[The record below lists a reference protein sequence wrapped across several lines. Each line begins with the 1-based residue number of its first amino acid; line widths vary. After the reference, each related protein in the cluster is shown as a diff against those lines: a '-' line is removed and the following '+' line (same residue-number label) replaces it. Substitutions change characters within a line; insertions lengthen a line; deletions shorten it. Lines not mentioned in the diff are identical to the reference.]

1 MKLSERVK
9 KQNLNNIN
17 GGNKMNQVVLVGRLT
32 KDPELKYI
40 PGTGTAI
47 ASFTIAIDR
56 NYVNKDGKRETDF
69 IPIEVIGKSAEYCA
83 NYITKGKLVALEG
96 NIRVDNYQTQSGEKR
111 TFTKVSTRAV
121 QSLESKSKSSNSYK
135 ESVQDETIGLDP
147 QGFEIIDDDELP
159 F

>member
-1 MKLSERVK
+1 
-9 KQNLNNIN
+9 
-17 GGNKMNQVVLVGRLT
+17 MNQVVLVGRLT
-32 KDPELKYI
+32 RDPELKYI
-40 PGTGTAI
+40 PGTGTAV
-47 ASFTIAIDR
+47 ASFTIAVDR
-56 NYVNKDGKRETDF
+56 NYINKEGKRDTDF

-111 TFTKVSTRAV
+111 TFTKISTKSV

-135 ESVQDETIGLDP
+135 ESVQDGTIGLDP

>member
-1 MKLSERVK
+1 
-9 KQNLNNIN
+9 
-17 GGNKMNQVVLVGRLT
+17 MNQVVLVGRLT
-32 KDPELKYI
+32 RDPELKYI
-40 PGTGTAI
+40 PGTGTAV
-47 ASFTIAIDR
+47 ASFTIAVDR
-56 NYVNKDGKRETDF
+56 NYINKEGKRDTDF

-111 TFTKVSTRAV
+111 TFTKVSTKSV

-135 ESVQDETIGLDP
+135 ESVQDETIGLDS

>member
-1 MKLSERVK
+1 
-9 KQNLNNIN
+9 
-17 GGNKMNQVVLVGRLT
+17 MNQVVLVGRLT
-32 KDPELKYI
+32 RDPELKYI
-40 PGTGTAI
+40 PGTGTAV
-47 ASFTIAIDR
+47 ASFTIAVDR
-56 NYVNKDGKRETDF
+56 NYINKDGKRDTDF

-111 TFTKVSTRAV
+111 TFTKVSTKSV
-121 QSLESKSKSSNSYK
+121 QSLESKSKSNNSYK

-147 QGFEIIDDDELP
+147 QGFEIINDDELP

>member
-1 MKLSERVK
+1 
-9 KQNLNNIN
+9 
-17 GGNKMNQVVLVGRLT
+17 MNQVVLVGRLT
-32 KDPELKYI
+32 RDPELKYI
-40 PGTGTAI
+40 PGTGTAV
-47 ASFTIAIDR
+47 ASFTIAVDR
-56 NYVNKDGKRETDF
+56 NYINKDGKRDTDF

-111 TFTKVSTRAV
+111 TFTKVSTKSV
-121 QSLESKSKSSNSYK
+121 QSLESKSKSNNSYK
-135 ESVQDETIGLDP
+135 ESVQDGTIGLDP

>member
-1 MKLSERVK
+1 
-9 KQNLNNIN
+9 
-17 GGNKMNQVVLVGRLT
+17 MNQVVLVGRLT
-32 KDPELKYI
+32 RDPELKYI
-40 PGTGTAI
+40 PGTGTAV
-47 ASFTIAIDR
+47 ASFTIAVDR
-56 NYVNKDGKRETDF
+56 NYINKEGKRDTDF
-69 IPIEVIGKSAEYCA
+69 IPIEVMGKSAEYCA

-111 TFTKVSTRAV
+111 TFTKVSTKSV

-135 ESVQDETIGLDP
+135 ESVQDGTIGLDP

>member
-1 MKLSERVK
+1 
-9 KQNLNNIN
+9 
-17 GGNKMNQVVLVGRLT
+17 MNQVVLVGRLT
-32 KDPELKYI
+32 RDPELKYI
-40 PGTGTAI
+40 PGTGTAV

-56 NYVNKDGKRETDF
+56 NYINKEGKRDTDF

-111 TFTKVSTRAV
+111 TFTKVSTKSV

-135 ESVQDETIGLDP
+135 ESVQDGTIGLDP

>member
-1 MKLSERVK
+1 
-9 KQNLNNIN
+9 
-17 GGNKMNQVVLVGRLT
+17 MNQVVLVGRLT
-32 KDPELKYI
+32 RDPELKYI
-40 PGTGTAI
+40 PGTDTAV
-47 ASFTIAIDR
+47 ASFTIAVDR
-56 NYVNKDGKRETDF
+56 NYINKEGKRDTDF

-111 TFTKVSTRAV
+111 IFTKVSTKSV
-121 QSLESKSKSSNSYK
+121 QSLESKNKSSNSYK
-135 ESVQDETIGLDP
+135 ESVQDGTIGLDP

>member
-1 MKLSERVK
+1 
-9 KQNLNNIN
+9 
-17 GGNKMNQVVLVGRLT
+17 MNQVVLVGRLT
-32 KDPELKYI
+32 RDPELKYI
-40 PGTGTAI
+40 PGTGTAV
-47 ASFTIAIDR
+47 ASFTIAVDR
-56 NYVNKDGKRETDF
+56 NYINKEGKRDTDF

-111 TFTKVSTRAV
+111 TFTKVSTKSV

-135 ESVQDETIGLDP
+135 EGIQDETIGLDP
-147 QGFEIIDDDELP
+147 QGFEIIDDNELP

>member
-1 MKLSERVK
+1 
-9 KQNLNNIN
+9 
-17 GGNKMNQVVLVGRLT
+17 MNQVVLVGRLT
-32 KDPELKYI
+32 RDPELKYI
-40 PGTGTAI
+40 PGTGTAV
-47 ASFTIAIDR
+47 ASFTIAVDR
-56 NYVNKDGKRETDF
+56 NYINKEGKRDTDF

-111 TFTKVSTRAV
+111 TFTKVSTKSV

>member
-1 MKLSERVK
+1 
-9 KQNLNNIN
+9 
-17 GGNKMNQVVLVGRLT
+17 MNQVVLVGRLT
-32 KDPELKYI
+32 RDPELKYI
-40 PGTGTAI
+40 PGAGTAV
-47 ASFTIAIDR
+47 ASFTIAVDR
-56 NYVNKDGKRETDF
+56 NYINKEGKRDTDF

-111 TFTKVSTRAV
+111 TFTKVSTKSV

-135 ESVQDETIGLDP
+135 ESVQDGTIGLDP

>member
-1 MKLSERVK
+1 
-9 KQNLNNIN
+9 
-17 GGNKMNQVVLVGRLT
+17 MNQVVLVGRLT
-32 KDPELKYI
+32 RDPELKYI
-40 PGTGTAI
+40 PGKGTAV
-47 ASFTIAIDR
+47 ASFTIAVDR
-56 NYVNKDGKRETDF
+56 NYINKDGKRDTDF

-111 TFTKVSTRAV
+111 TFTKVSTKSV

>member
-1 MKLSERVK
+1 
-9 KQNLNNIN
+9 
-17 GGNKMNQVVLVGRLT
+17 MNQVVLVGRLT
-32 KDPELKYI
+32 RDPELKYI
-40 PGTGTAI
+40 PGTGTAV
-47 ASFTIAIDR
+47 ASFTIAVDR
-56 NYVNKDGKRETDF
+56 NYINKEGKRDTDF

-111 TFTKVSTRAV
+111 TFTKVSTKSV

-135 ESVQDETIGLDP
+135 DNVQDETIGLDP

>member
-1 MKLSERVK
+1 
-9 KQNLNNIN
+9 
-17 GGNKMNQVVLVGRLT
+17 MNQVVLVGRLT
-32 KDPELKYI
+32 RDPELKYI
-40 PGTGTAI
+40 PGTGTAV
-47 ASFTIAIDR
+47 ASFTIAVDR
-56 NYVNKDGKRETDF
+56 NYINKEGKRDTDF

-111 TFTKVSTRAV
+111 TFTKVSTKSV

-135 ESVQDETIGLDP
+135 ESVQDGTIGLDP
-147 QGFEIIDDDELP
+147 QGFEIINDDELP

>member
-1 MKLSERVK
+1 
-9 KQNLNNIN
+9 
-17 GGNKMNQVVLVGRLT
+17 MNQVVLVGRLT
-32 KDPELKYI
+32 RDPELKYI
-40 PGTGTAI
+40 PGTGTAV

-56 NYVNKDGKRETDF
+56 NYINKEGKRDTDF

-111 TFTKVSTRAV
+111 TFTKVSTKSV

>member
-1 MKLSERVK
+1 MKLSKRVK

-83 NYITKGKLVALEG
+83 NYITKGKLVELEG

>member
-1 MKLSERVK
+1 
-9 KQNLNNIN
+9 
-17 GGNKMNQVVLVGRLT
+17 MNQVVLVGRLT
-32 KDPELKYI
+32 RDPELKYI
-40 PGTGTAI
+40 PGTGTAV
-47 ASFTIAIDR
+47 ASFTIAVDR
-56 NYVNKDGKRETDF
+56 NYINKEGKRDTDF

-96 NIRVDNYQTQSGEKR
+96 NIRVNNYQTQSGEKR
-111 TFTKVSTRAV
+111 TFTKVSTKSV

-135 ESVQDETIGLDP
+135 ESVQDGAIGLEP

>member
-1 MKLSERVK
+1 
-9 KQNLNNIN
+9 
-17 GGNKMNQVVLVGRLT
+17 MNQVVLVGRLT
-32 KDPELKYI
+32 RDPELKYI
-40 PGTGTAI
+40 PGTGTAV
-47 ASFTIAIDR
+47 ASFTIAVDR
-56 NYVNKDGKRETDF
+56 NYINKEGKRDTDF

-111 TFTKVSTRAV
+111 TFTKVSTKSV

-135 ESVQDETIGLDP
+135 ESIQDETIGLDP
-147 QGFEIIDDDELP
+147 QGFEIIDDNELP

>member
-1 MKLSERVK
+1 
-9 KQNLNNIN
+9 
-17 GGNKMNQVVLVGRLT
+17 MNQVVLVGRLT
-32 KDPELKYI
+32 RDPELKYI
-40 PGTGTAI
+40 PGTGTAV
-47 ASFTIAIDR
+47 ASFTIAVDR
-56 NYVNKDGKRETDF
+56 NYINKEGKRDTDF

-111 TFTKVSTRAV
+111 TFTKVSTKSV

-135 ESVQDETIGLDP
+135 ENVQDETIGLDP

>member
-1 MKLSERVK
+1 
-9 KQNLNNIN
+9 
-17 GGNKMNQVVLVGRLT
+17 MNQVVLVGRLT
-32 KDPELKYI
+32 RDPELKYI
-40 PGTGTAI
+40 PGTGTAV
-47 ASFTIAIDR
+47 ASFTIAVDR
-56 NYVNKDGKRETDF
+56 NYINKDGKRNTDF

-111 TFTKVSTRAV
+111 TFTKVSTKSV

>member
-1 MKLSERVK
+1 
-9 KQNLNNIN
+9 
-17 GGNKMNQVVLVGRLT
+17 MNQVVLVGRLT
-32 KDPELKYI
+32 RDPELKYI
-40 PGTGTAI
+40 QGTGTAV
-47 ASFTIAIDR
+47 ASFTIAVDR
-56 NYVNKDGKRETDF
+56 NYINKEGKRDTDF

-111 TFTKVSTRAV
+111 TFTKVSTKSV

-135 ESVQDETIGLDP
+135 ESVQDGTIGLDP